1 MSFSLLRQFFVI
13 CLCGLIFLTVAQAQE
28 STPAPDAPAVRARLV
43 SGVTGTG
50 NLAVLPAGLQIT
62 LADGWHTYWRTPGD
76 SGVAPTFDWGD
87 SRNVASVD
95 IGWPVP
101 TRLQEEGLYVY
112 AYKQN
117 TLLPLT
123 ITPQEAGKEVVLS
136 LKLQALACL
145 KICVPHQLSAQLT
158 IPAGQ
163 ADPTDHQSA
172 IDLAREAL
180 PHQDEL
186 PTLKLNAAIL
196 GMENLAL
203 TAYSESGFSGAEAY
217 IETTGLSLAM
227 PPDIIPSDKNPRE
240 AIIRVSVPKGTDLT
254 NELLGQTIR
263 VTLAVGGQAVE
274 KEFGF

>member
-1 MSFSLLRQFFVI
+1 MSFSFLRRFYI
-13 CLCGLIFLTVAQAQE
+13 ISLCGLCFYTPAQAQE
-28 STPAPDAPAVRARLV
+28 SLPATDAPAIRARLI

-50 NLAVLPAGLQIT
+50 DLATLPAGLQVT
-62 LADGWHTYWRTPGD
+62 LAEGWHTYWRTPGD
-76 SGVAPTFDWGD
+76 SGVAPTFDWEQ
-87 SRNVASVD
+87 SRNVAAVD

-101 TRLQEEGLYVY
+101 VRLQEDGLYVY
-112 AYKQN
+112 AYNQN

-158 IPAGQ
+158 IPAG
-163 ADPTDHQSA
+163 AAEPTDHQSA
-172 IDLAREAL
+172 IDLAREGLARR
-180 PHQDEL
+180 DEV
-186 PTLKLNAAIL
+186 PSLKLNAAVL

-203 TAYSESGFSGAEAY
+203 TAYSEGGFSGAQAF
-217 IETTGLSLAM
+217 IESTGLSLAM
-227 PPDIIPSDKNPRE
+227 PPEIIPSDKNPRE
-240 AIIRVSVPKGTDLT
+240 AIIRISVPKGTDLT

-263 VTLAVGGQAVE
+263 VTLAAGGQAVE